1 MFYRVA
7 AALRRCPFLKVASI
21 AVFACAVCAGVSYAQ
36 DQSTGDPVADAAR
49 KAREQKK
56 VAPKPKKVFTDD
68 DVKPA
73 ETPAPVPV
81 APSPDSAPTSEEA
94 KIEKQPAA
102 TAPNESEKENPNS
115 EKAWRRRFAEQRKK
129 IADAQ
134 LELDVLQRELEKAS
148 VQYYSDPQKAMNE
161 QYTRTEVN
169 EKTAK
174 IEAKKKQIADL
185 NQQLSDMEDQLRA
198 SGGDAGWAR

>member
-1 MFYRVA
+1 MRLIRTLIALAFALAFCSVA
-7 AALRRCPFLKVASI
+7 TR
-21 AVFACAVCAGVSYAQ
+21 AQ
-36 DQSTGDPVADAAR
+36 DRSTGDPVADAAR

-73 ETPAPVPV
+73 DTPAPAPAA
-81 APSPDSAPTSEEA
+81 APSDSATLSGEA
-94 KIEKQPAA
+94 KLQKPQPAA
-102 TAPNESEKENPNS
+102 PADADQEDPNS
-115 EKAWRRRFAEQRKK
+115 EKAWRKRFAGQHRK
-129 IADAQ
+129 ISDAE
-134 LELDVLQRELEKAS
+134 LELDVLQRELQKS
-148 VQYYSDPQKAMNE
+148 GVQYYSDPQKAMNE
-161 QYTRTEVN
+161 QLTRNEIN

-185 NQQLSDMEDQLRA
+185 MQQLSDMEDQLRA